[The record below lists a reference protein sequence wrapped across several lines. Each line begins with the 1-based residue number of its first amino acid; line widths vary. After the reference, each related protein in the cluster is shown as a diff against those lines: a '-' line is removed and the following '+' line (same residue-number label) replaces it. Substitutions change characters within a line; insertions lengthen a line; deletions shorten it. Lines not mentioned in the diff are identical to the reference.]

1 MAEPSARGS
10 NGGKARKEKLSPER
24 RKEIAQE
31 AAKKRW
37 ANKREEGKIPVSS
50 EEKNQELDTVSAG
63 EEEKHILAMEDNVVT
78 VPIAIQEAD
87 TTVAAPAPPAPSP
100 KPSKRQAKPMPREF
114 KTASSYA
121 EKRLLQAVKEKADHV
136 GEIEKH
142 TNAIRKLDTEI
153 SELVPIIRALGGKID
168 TQAGPQQQFNPNPS
182 YQHSFPP
189 IPSQLEENT
198 PSIDPALFHANSGPV
213 PKTASMNQNPI
224 MIPGAPIGG
233 TEELNYSPE
242 ADIRWV

>member
-1 MAEPSARGS
+1 M
-10 NGGKARKEKLSPER
+10 GK
-24 RKEIAQE
+24 Q
-31 AAKKRW
+31 KRW
-37 ANKREEGKIPVSS
+37 SSNEHNDKQSDQTNQFLQQLTLLLLLQRSKRIRLLFHRPYLLPPLQK
-50 EEKNQELDTVSAG
+50 
-63 EEEKHILAMEDNVVT
+63 
-78 VPIAIQEAD
+78 
-87 TTVAAPAPPAPSP
+87 PA
-100 KPSKRQAKPMPREF
+100 KRQAKPMPREF